1 MATQIFRIGNTL
13 AVAVPEELL
22 AETGFSAGDS
32 VEWEVSES
40 GKLSLVPS
48 DSQSSREIGIPV
60 GIPGAEDE
68 EAIRAQ
74 ILAGF
79 ADIDAGRSVSHEK
92 VVAWLESWGT
102 ENELPVPECDQCRGL
117 LDGPGRLS
125 YNLRQFEITSRKINP
140 KQP

>member
-1 MATQIFRIGNTL
+1 M
-13 AVAVPEELL
+13 
-22 AETGFSAGDS
+22 
-32 VEWEVSES
+32 EVSES

-48 DSQSSREIGIPV
+48 DSLLTDGNAIPSE
-60 GIPGAEDE
+60 IPGADDE
-68 EAIRAQ
+68 ASIRAQ

-102 ENELPVPECDQCRGL
+102 ENELPVPECDECRGL
-117 LDGPGRLS
+117 FDGPGRLS
-125 YNLRQFEITSRKINP
+125 CHLRRFEITLRKINP